1 VHVLVRLDWHGL
13 AAYVVVARDY
23 IERNRRLS
31 IYIYIYV
38 QLQVVVQVSSA
49 DASVCCRHNCCCRY
63 IYLLLQ
69 VQVASCCCRYN
80 LAGPAAAADST
91 ATGSAAANVVA
102 SSAAAGAQVL
112 LQVLL
117 LHAQVAGAGICI
129 TCAAN
134 NLAERETTNP
144 PMPACRRCPPYLA
157 APARD
162 ACTQALVFVASVV
175 LQSYRRC
182 QMGIAWEGNRSPC
195 CH

>member
-1 VHVLVRLDWHGL
+1 LAPTVSDAGRRPTKFVASAACPYRFGRALRCPTSVWLAVEVLWFEICAVLGCWMTCARARAPRLAWSGSVCGRCAGL
-13 AAYVVVARDY
+13 HRAESA
-23 IERNRRLS
+23 LKH
-31 IYIYIYV
+31 IYIYV

-117 LHAQVAGAGICI
+117 LHACKKS
-129 TCAAN
+129 
-134 NLAERETTNP
+134 LKYS
-144 PMPACRRCPPYLA
+144 PAL
-157 APARD
+157 
-162 ACTQALVFVASVV
+162 
-175 LQSYRRC
+175 
-182 QMGIAWEGNRSPC
+182 
-195 CH
+195 